1 MMCLSLMTLMII
13 FSTDKN
19 KKKQSLLIFVRTQAQ
34 PRSRACATPH
44 IATRVVADRTRYVS
58 SAGFLV
64 SKEAAGMTKAKAGQG
79 HGDFRSMIFWT
90 KQQAEII
97 LTEPLLKKPNCFVVV
112 DLFLFL
118 A

>member
-13 FSTDKN
+13 FSTDKS

-64 SKEAAGMTKAKAGQG
+64 SKEAAGITKDRAMETSGIKSSG
-79 HGDFRSMIFWT
+79 RS
-90 KQQAEII
+90 
-97 LTEPLLKKPNCFVVV
+97 N
-112 DLFLFL
+112 
-118 A
+118 

>member
-13 FSTDKN
+13 VSADKN

-79 HGDFRSMIFWT
+79 NGDFRSMIFWT
-90 KQQAEII
+90 KQQTEII

>member
-1 MMCLSLMTLMII
+1 MT
-13 FSTDKN
+13 
-19 KKKQSLLIFVRTQAQ
+19 
-34 PRSRACATPH
+34 
-44 IATRVVADRTRYVS
+44 
-58 SAGFLV
+58 
-64 SKEAAGMTKAKAGQG
+64 EAKAGQG

-90 KQQAEII
+90 KQHAVII

>member
-1 MMCLSLMTLMII
+1 MAK
-13 FSTDKN
+13 DQR
-19 KKKQSLLIFVRTQAQ
+19 QSKVLV
-34 PRSRACATPH
+34 H
-44 IATRVVADRTRYVS
+44 VVADRTRHLS

-64 SKEAAGMTKAKAGQG
+64 SKEAAGKTKAKADQG

-90 KQQAEII
+90 KQQTEII
-97 LTEPLLKKPNCFVVV
+97 LTEPLLKKPNCFVDV